1 LDKKEIFV
9 GFISGTLATA
19 SSIIFLTLI
28 LSDLPVEDSWK
39 LMYEQKK
46 LGGLISLGAIVNLII
61 FLFAVKKNKI
71 SFATG
76 LVLNSFFIVFLI
88 IFLKYYR

>member
-1 LDKKEIFV
+1 MDKKEIFI

-19 SSIIFLTLI
+19 SSVIFLTLI
-28 LSDLPVEDSWK
+28 LSELPIEDSWK
-39 LMYEQKK
+39 LMYGQKK

-71 SFATG
+71 SFASG

>member
-1 LDKKEIFV
+1 MDKKEIFI

-28 LSDLPVEDSWK
+28 LSDLPIEDSWK
-39 LMYEQKK
+39 LMYGQKK

-71 SFATG
+71 SFASG

>member
-1 LDKKEIFV
+1 LDKKEIFI

-61 FLFAVKKNKI
+61 FLFAVKKK
-71 SFATG
+71 
-76 LVLNSFFIVFLI
+76 
-88 IFLKYYR
+88 

>member
-1 LDKKEIFV
+1 LDKKEIFI

-19 SSIIFLTLI
+19 SSVIFLTLI
-28 LSDLPVEDSWK
+28 LSELPIEDSWK
-39 LMYEQKK
+39 LMYGQKK

-71 SFATG
+71 SFASG
-76 LVLNSFFIVFLI
+76 LVLNSFFIIFLI

>member
-1 LDKKEIFV
+1 MDKKEIFI

-19 SSIIFLTLI
+19 SSVIFLTLI
-28 LSDLPVEDSWK
+28 LSELPIEDSWK
-39 LMYEQKK
+39 LMYGQKK

-71 SFATG
+71 SFASG
-76 LVLNSFFIVFLI
+76 LVLNSFFIIFLI

>member
-1 LDKKEIFV
+1 MDKKEIFI

-19 SSIIFLTLI
+19 SSVIFLTLI
-28 LSDLPVEDSWK
+28 LSELPIEDSWK
-39 LMYEQKK
+39 LMYGQKK
-46 LGGLISLGAIVNLII
+46 LGGLISLGAIANLII

-71 SFATG
+71 SFASG
-76 LVLNSFFIVFLI
+76 LVLNSFFIIFLI

>member
-1 LDKKEIFV
+1 MDKKEILI

-28 LSDLPVEDSWK
+28 LSDLPIEDSWK
-39 LMYEQKK
+39 LMYIQKK

-71 SFATG
+71 SFASG